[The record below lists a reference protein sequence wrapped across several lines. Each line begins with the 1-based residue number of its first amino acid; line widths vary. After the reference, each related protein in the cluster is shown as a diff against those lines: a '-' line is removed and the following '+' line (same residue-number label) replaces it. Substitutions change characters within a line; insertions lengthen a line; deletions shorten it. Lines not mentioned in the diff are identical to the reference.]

1 MMHPVEEVRI
11 RSSHPNPVQGSC
23 YIGLAGDDLVRIR
36 SVNGHVFHVRWT
48 DLMDAIE
55 KMRAEVR
62 RTAIKPPT
70 PTAEWLPGGANYDAM
85 AQKDRFDEDDAKGV
99 SDDEA

>member
-11 RSSHPNPVQGSC
+11 GSSHPNPVQGSC

-62 RTAIKPPT
+62 ANPPLFGT
-70 PTAEWLPGGANYDAM
+70 
-85 AQKDRFDEDDAKGV
+85 
-99 SDDEA
+99 